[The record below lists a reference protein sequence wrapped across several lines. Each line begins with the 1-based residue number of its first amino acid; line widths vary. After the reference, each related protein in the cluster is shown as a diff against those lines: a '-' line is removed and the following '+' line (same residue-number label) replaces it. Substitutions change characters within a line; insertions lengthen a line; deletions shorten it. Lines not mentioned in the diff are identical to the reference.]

1 MASCVEVEG
10 DAPLAPASPRGRK
23 GPGLFTPRP
32 LQSAR
37 DLPLAPYYR
46 LLRRVAHLGV
56 RAGTAVEDIVV
67 AHPVS
72 GVEDVIVASPEVAIR
87 CCSSDQ
93 QVASL
98 AATQLVFAQPTVED
112 VGSLSSLEGIVAAA
126 SLNHVGTSAPAD
138 NVVSR
143 GAGEDVSAR
152 GAAQGTDGLSGT
164 SPVGLGGEP
173 APRKTPDEHTLG
185 NSHHALTLLH
195 RGRRS
200 GFARR
205 RKGGWRWHRVDI
217 RSRWVLF
224 GTGAGA
230 GEDDLRAIR
239 GPRRAHIVARIVGE
253 VGVSATI
260 AVDRPDLPWL
270 ATPAHL
276 ALLHE
281 HDLRPVW
288 GPIWCLI
295 VSVEPVPGQD
305 LFVLAVRVH
314 RDDLPPAVPDPGKS
328 NLRTV
333 GGPVGAALALV
344 GLGEVDGIVGGRI
357 RVYHEDVWLLED
369 DAALYLPHEGE
380 LSTRW
385 RPRRLVIAAVGSV
398 GEVGLVCAVG
408 VHDVDVPESDAVFVK
423 VARPRERDLGTVG
436 RPGRLTF
443 VGIGCVGEVGLVGAV
458 GVHHPDVIAGVLL
471 IAVFTGF
478 GTLLDVDDLALR

>member
-23 GPGLFTPRP
+23 GAGLFTPRP

-56 RAGTAVEDIVV
+56 RAGTAVEDIVA

-72 GVEDVIVASPEVAIR
+72 GVEDVIVVPPEVAI
-87 CCSSDQ
+87 CSTSSDQ
-93 QVASL
+93 RVASL
-98 AATQLVFAQPTVED
+98 AATQLVLAQATVED
-112 VGSLSSLEGIVAAA
+112 VGSPGSLEGVVAAA
-126 SLNHVGTSAPAD
+126 PLNHVGTSAPAD

-143 GAGEDVSAR
+143 GAGEDVSSR
-152 GAAQGTDGLSGT
+152 GASQGTSGLSGT

-185 NSHHALTLLH
+185 HSHHALTLLH

-217 RSRWVLF
+217 RPRWVLI

-270 ATPAHL
+270 ATAAHL
-276 ALLHE
+276 ALLHK

-305 LFVLAVRVH
+305 LLVLAVRVH
-314 RDDLPPAVPDPGKS
+314 RNDLPPAIPDPGES
-328 NLRTV
+328 NLCTV
-333 GGPVGAALALV
+333 RRPGGVVLALV
-344 GLGEVDGIVGGRI
+344 GLGEVDGIVFGGRI
-357 RVYHEDVWLLED
+357 GVHHEDVWLLEE
-369 DAALYLPHEGE
+369 DAALYHPHEGE

-398 GEVGLVCAVG
+398 GEVGPVGAVG

-478 GTLLDVDDLALR
+478 GTLL